1 MPANRLKELRKSQG
15 ISQIQFAKILHSSQ
29 QAISRIE
36 NGTGN
41 ISSEML
47 IKISEFFN
55 VTTDYILC
63 LSDNKRDST
72 RQLQA
77 MNEFEQFH
85 DFLQRYQRLNPLM
98 QDAMLNMLEQLENI
112 QENTILINSFDKTTK
127 GITEHDQSGNM

>member
-1 MPANRLKELRKSQG
+1 
-15 ISQIQFAKILHSSQ
+15 
-29 QAISRIE
+29 
-36 NGTGN
+36 
-41 ISSEML
+41 ML

-55 VTTDYILC
+55 VTTDYVLC

-112 QENTILINSFDKTTK
+112 QENTILTNSFDKTTK

>member
-1 MPANRLKELRKSQG
+1 
-15 ISQIQFAKILHSSQ
+15 
-29 QAISRIE
+29 
-36 NGTGN
+36 
-41 ISSEML
+41 ML

-55 VTTDYILC
+55 VTTDYVLC
-63 LSDNKRDST
+63 LSDKKRDST

-112 QENTILINSFDKTTK
+112 QENTILTNSS
-127 GITEHDQSGNM
+127 ISPH

>member
-15 ISQIQFAKILHSSQ
+15 ISQIQFAKIFHSSQ

-55 VTTDYILC
+55 VTTDYVLC

-112 QENTILINSFDKTTK
+112 QENTILTNSS
-127 GITEHDQSGNM
+127 ISPH

>member
-1 MPANRLKELRKSQG
+1 MHANRLKELRKSQG

-36 NGTGN
+36 NGTGY

-55 VTTDYILC
+55 VTTDYVLC

-85 DFLQRYQRLNPLM
+85 DFLQRYQRLNPLIHQLIYPLLHYSPPCFLFP
-98 QDAMLNMLEQLENI
+98 QDFGKMLLPPL
-112 QENTILINSFDKTTK
+112 LS
-127 GITEHDQSGNM
+127 H